1 MIAIRSP
8 SVLNG
13 TFPLGDPAE
22 TAAYR
27 MGMAIPPPD
36 PPLSDGPV
44 ALRPWGEPGDV
55 EAITAACN
63 DRAIAEFLDL
73 IPSPY
78 TENDA
83 RFYIDQCRQ
92 GWAEGTTTN
101 FAITDA
107 ESGEAVGS
115 IGVRWAE
122 PDQGVCEVG
131 YWVAPQARGR
141 GVCTTA
147 LRLVSRWL
155 IADHGMQRVQLR
167 ADEQNVASRKVAENA
182 GFTQE
187 GVLRSSRW
195 NPRLGRRVD
204 FVMYSLLP
212 DELPS

>member
-1 MIAIRSP
+1 
-8 SVLNG
+8 
-13 TFPLGDPAE
+13 
-22 TAAYR
+22 
-27 MGMAIPPPD
+27 MGMAISPPE
-36 PPLSDGPV
+36 PPLSDGV
-44 ALRPWGEPGDV
+44 VTLRPWGERGDV

-78 TENDA
+78 TANDA

-101 FAITDA
+101 FAITEA
-107 ESGEAVGS
+107 RTGEAIGS

-122 PDQGVCEVG
+122 PEQGVAEVG

-155 IADHGMQRVQLR
+155 IADHGMERVQLR
-167 ADEQNVASRKVAENA
+167 ADEQNAASRKVAEKA

-187 GVLRSSRW
+187 GVLRSSRY
-195 NPRLGRRVD
+195 NPRLKRRVD

-212 DELPS
+212 GELAD